1 MPSHDDGDW
10 IRWRAEI
17 TSEHKALVAGVS
29 NFREFQVVV
38 RNFITDYAA
47 RDDERK
53 ALVMSQQEVV
63 KSTLEA
69 HSAQQARKDNLRTTI
84 IALIGVLIAIV
95 ELFKH

>member
-1 MPSHDDGDW
+1 
-10 IRWRAEI
+10 
-17 TSEHKALVAGVS
+17 
-29 NFREFQVVV
+29 
-38 RNFITDYAA
+38 
-47 RDDERK
+47 
-53 ALVMSQQEVV
+53 MSQQEIV

>member
-1 MPSHDDGDW
+1 M
-10 IRWRAEI
+10 
-17 TSEHKALVAGVS
+17 TSEHESLVAGVS
-29 NFREFQVVV
+29 NFRNFQVDV
-38 RNFITDYAA
+38 REFITDYKA

-53 ALVMSQQEVV
+53 DLVLSQQEVV
-63 KSTLEA
+63 KATLEA